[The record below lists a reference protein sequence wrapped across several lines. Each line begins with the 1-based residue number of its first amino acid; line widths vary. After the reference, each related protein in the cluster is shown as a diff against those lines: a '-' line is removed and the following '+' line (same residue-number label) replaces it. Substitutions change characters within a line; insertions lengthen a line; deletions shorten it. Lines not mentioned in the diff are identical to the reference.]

1 MTTDIAAM
9 TRRGVTLMFRSP
21 MTLSTSAFMPII
33 LLLLLS
39 VSFGAVVM
47 PAAGVS
53 DYVQFATP
61 LFVTMG
67 VVFGSISTAIAA
79 QQDRISGFDDR
90 LRTLPISPV
99 APLAGRIIAD
109 VGRNLVT
116 LLLVSVVAMAMGFRF
131 DNGIVGVGVYV
142 VLPLVFGFGV
152 AWFMVA
158 VAMVADSA
166 ESTASLLNAVL
177 LVLSFLSTGMVP
189 IDDLPGWAQPV
200 ASANPISHIVEAMR
214 SATTSG
220 ASVVGA
226 DAIVTVAW
234 SAGLTVVCGYLA
246 VRAYRRAR

>member
-1 MTTDIAAM
+1 MTTDIAVM
-9 TRRGVTLMFRSP
+9 TRRGITLMLRSP
-21 MTLSTSAFMPII
+21 MAMSTAALMPII

-47 PAAGVS
+47 PGAGVR

-67 VVFGSISTAIAA
+67 VVFGAISTAISA

-99 APLAGRIIAD
+99 APLAGRIVAD

-116 LLLVSVVAMAMGFRF
+116 LILVTAVAMMMGFRF
-131 DNGIVGVGVYV
+131 DNGIGGVMCYLF
-142 VLPLVFGFGV
+142 LPLVFGFGV

-166 ESTASLLNAVL
+166 ESASSLLNALL

-189 IDDLPGWAQPV
+189 RADLPGWAQPV
-200 ASANPISHIVEAMR
+200 ASANPISHLVEAMR
-214 SATTSG
+214 VGATPGSQIATT
-220 ASVVGA
+220 
-226 DAIVTVAW
+226 DAAVTVAW
-234 SAGLTVVCGYLA
+234 SVGLTVVCGFFA
-246 VRAYRRAR
+246 VRAYRKPR

>member
-1 MTTDIAAM
+1 MTTDIAVM
-9 TRRGVTLMFRSP
+9 TRRGVTLMVRSP

-39 VSFGAVVM
+39 VSFGSVVM
-47 PAAGVS
+47 PGAGVS

-67 VVFGSISTAIAA
+67 VAFGAISTAVAA

-109 VGRNLVT
+109 IGRNLVT
-116 LLLVSVVAMAMGFRF
+116 LLLVTIVAIALGFRF
-131 DNGIVGVGVYV
+131 DNGPAGVVIYI
-142 VLPLVFGFGV
+142 VLPLIFGFGI
-152 AWFMVA
+152 AWFMVFI
-158 VAMVADSA
+158 AMIADSA
-166 ESTASLLNAVL
+166 ESAASMLNAVM

-189 IDDLPGWAQPV
+189 LEDLPGWAQPV
-200 ASANPISHIVEAMR
+200 ASANPVSHVIGAMR
-214 SATTSG
+214 DATTSG
-220 ASVVGA
+220 ESVLGA
-226 DAIVTVAW
+226 DAAITVVW
-234 SAGLTVVCGYLA
+234 SVGLTIVFGYLA

>member
-1 MTTDIAAM
+1 MTTDIAVM

-21 MTLSTSAFMPII
+21 MTLSTAAFMPII

-47 PAAGVS
+47 PGAGIA

-90 LRTLPISPV
+90 LRTLPSSPV

-116 LLLVSVVAMAMGFRF
+116 LLLVTVVAMAMGFRF
-131 DNGIVGVGVYV
+131 DNGIGGVGLYV

-234 SAGLTVVCGYLA
+234 SAGLTVVCGYVA